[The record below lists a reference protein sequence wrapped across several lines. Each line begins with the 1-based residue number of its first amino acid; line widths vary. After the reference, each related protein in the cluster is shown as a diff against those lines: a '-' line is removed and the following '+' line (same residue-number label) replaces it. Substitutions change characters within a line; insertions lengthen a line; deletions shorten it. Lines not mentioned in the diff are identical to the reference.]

1 MSDKK
6 ELRKRLRA
14 KLANKKNA
22 RTSLGNRQ
30 DIPQGTENLNE
41 MRASKNP
48 MQRKQFQDMM
58 KQFAENEKLNA
69 DPTVFMNK
77 VLERMKDKIEA
88 YNNSSSTSVTDSV
101 PVSEAVQPVS
111 GIMQPVSVQ
120 PGLMQP
126 ATTVQAPTV
135 TEITEQ
141 EADKIFLEGKANETN
156 ADDHDSNSVSS
167 NLDD

>member
-1 MSDKK
+1 
-6 ELRKRLRA
+6 
-14 KLANKKNA
+14 
-22 RTSLGNRQ
+22 
-30 DIPQGTENLNE
+30 
-41 MRASKNP
+41 

-88 YNNSSSTSVTDSV
+88 YNNSSSTSATDSV
-101 PVSEAVQPVS
+101 PVSETVQPVS

-126 ATTVQAPTV
+126 ATTVQAP
-135 TEITEQ
+135 
-141 EADKIFLEGKANETN
+141 K
-156 ADDHDSNSVSS
+156 
-167 NLDD
+167 